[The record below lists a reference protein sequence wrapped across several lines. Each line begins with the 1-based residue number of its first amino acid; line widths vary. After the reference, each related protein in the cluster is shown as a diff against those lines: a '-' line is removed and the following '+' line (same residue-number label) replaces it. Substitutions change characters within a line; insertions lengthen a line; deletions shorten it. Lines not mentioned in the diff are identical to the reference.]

1 MGAQAL
7 HFRILTRLEVI
18 PDEGGPLAISPI
30 KRRALCAL
38 LLAGEQGLSPGELME
53 AVWGDGYARD
63 GSLKT
68 CLSQLRRV
76 LPGRIPAGGSGGY
89 RIEFDPADTLDAHRF
104 RALVADSAD
113 AVRRGEHDEAVRTLQ
128 EALNLWGQ
136 GEPPLADLPDHTARL
151 RLLRDELVFERRAA
165 QISLFRERIHLG
177 EHRDVLGDLRRGIA
191 EDPFSE
197 QLHALLMTALYR
209 SGYRAEALRHFDTV
223 SALLL
228 REAGSG
234 PGQALRQLR
243 DAIDVDD
250 EALVLDTRAPAPAA
264 AAPAQ
269 APPPPPLAQ
278 LPPDVIDFTGR
289 EDEVARVAE
298 FLTPG
303 PDVTGVPI
311 ASLIGP
317 PGVGKSALA
326 IHIAHRLRAA
336 FPDGQIYIH
345 LAGMSAHPREAAEV
359 LGELLAFMGA
369 PADSL
374 PASTGERAA
383 LFRSMLAGRRVLVVI
398 DDAAGAEHVQPFLP
412 GTAGCAVIVTSRA
425 YLTGGAGIRPFRLE
439 PLRRQEAL
447 RLLEEIIGADRV
459 AAEPAAAD
467 EVMAACGGFPLA
479 VRIAGARLSAQPNW
493 PIAYFA
499 GRLSDRLRALRAN
512 EMTVSA
518 SIADSYD
525 ALPGP
530 AKQAFRVLALAGPG
544 DFPVWLIA
552 MLLGTLEAE
561 ELLETL
567 SDRSLLVTVS
577 AGTVGQP
584 RYRQH
589 DLLRDYA
596 EAQLQDHISERDLAV
611 ERLLLGW
618 LELVDRAD
626 ARLPGEPHFPRP
638 ARLNVELFAPD
649 EARHLID
656 SGPGVWFIAE
666 CANILAAIRLACE
679 ERRYRLAYGLA
690 LRLSSFLCHQSRHRE
705 AEDMWDRV
713 MTAALAEEDT
723 RLAAEARLRLAAVVA
738 RQPGDEPRAV
748 QLLAACLD
756 AFEQVKN
763 AEGVARSLAWR
774 ALVGHRQ
781 HTLDAAAADAER
793 GLKLAREVEDAPSE
807 VACLRVLG
815 LVAAAEGRPD
825 EAIQLCESAHTRA
838 EKLARESGERVYEC
852 LALDT
857 LITVKIAAGH
867 HDQALELCDHGRVL
881 GQETGDIPAEAA
893 FEEFAGDAL
902 AGLDRPAEAITRYT
916 RAAGLFEI
924 AADDRRPS
932 LCRVR
937 IAAMYA
943 AQGSLDE
950 ARKLAEQAAADLEN
964 LGFQVEAQEARRAAR
979 GW

>member
-1 MGAQAL
+1 M
-7 HFRILTRLEVI
+7 TRLEVI
-18 PDEGGPLAISPI
+18 PDQGGPLAISPI

-38 LLAGEQGLSPGELME
+38 LLAGEQGLSAAELME
-53 AVWGDGYARD
+53 AVWGDGYARE

-89 RIEFDPADTLDAHRF
+89 RIDFGPADTLDAHQF
-104 RALVADSAD
+104 RASVAEGAE
-113 AVRRGEHDEAVRTLQ
+113 ATRRGEHAAAVTALQ
-128 EALNLWGQ
+128 RALDLWGQ

-151 RLLRDELVFERRAA
+151 RLMRDELVFERRAA
-165 QISLFRERIHLG
+165 QIALFRERIHLG

-209 SGYRAEALRHFDTV
+209 SGYRAEALRHFDAVAT
-223 SALLL
+223 LLM

-234 PGQALRQLR
+234 PGLALRQLR
-243 DAIDVDD
+243 DAIDADD
-250 EALVLDTRAPAPAA
+250 ESLTAER
-264 AAPAQ
+264 APAQ
-269 APPPPPLAQ
+269 AAAPPPPPPLAQ

-289 EDEVARVAE
+289 DEEVARVTE

-326 IHIAHRLRAA
+326 IHIAHRLRGA

-345 LAGMSAHPREAAEV
+345 LAGMSAHPREAGEV

-369 PADSL
+369 APESL
-374 PASTGERAA
+374 PASTGERSA

-398 DDAAGAEHVQPFLP
+398 DDAAGAAHVQPFLP

-425 YLTGGAGIRPFRLE
+425 YLTGGAGIRPFRLD
-439 PLRRQEAL
+439 PLPRAAAL
-447 RLLEEIIGADRV
+447 RLLEEIIGPERV
-459 AAEPAAAD
+459 AAEPEAAD

-493 PIAYFA
+493 PIAHFA
-499 GRLSDRLRALRAN
+499 GRLSDRLRALRAS

-530 AKQAFRVLALAGPG
+530 ARQAFRVLALAGPG

-552 MLLGTLEAE
+552 MLLGTLDAE

-567 SDRSLLVTVS
+567 SNRSLLVTVS
-577 AGTVGQP
+577 AGTPGPP

-589 DLLRDYA
+589 DLLRDFA
-596 EAQLQDHISERDLAV
+596 ESRLNDHVSERDLAV

-618 LELVDRAD
+618 LELADRAD

-638 ARLNVELFAPD
+638 ARLNVELFAPE
-649 EARHLID
+649 EARDLID
-656 SGPGVWFIAE
+656 AGPAGWFAAE
-666 CANILAAIRLACE
+666 CANILAAIRLACL

-690 LRLSSFLCHQSRHRE
+690 LRLSSYLCQQSRHRE
-705 AEDMWDRV
+705 AEDMWERV

-723 RLAAEARLRLAAVVA
+723 RLAAEARLRLAAVVG
-738 RQPGDEPRAV
+738 RQPGQEQRSV
-748 QLLAACLD
+748 TLLTTCLEV
-756 AFEQVKN
+756 FEQVGN

-774 ALVGHRQ
+774 ALVGHRLGQ
-781 HTLDAAAADAER
+781 ADQARADAAR
-793 GLKLAREVEDAPSE
+793 GLELARAVEDAPAE

-815 LVAAAEGRPD
+815 LVAGGRGRFEEAVRFCEAAYTRGEKVARETGERAYESLALDSLVTVRLAAGHLD
-825 EAIQLCESAHTRA
+825 EALRLSDHGRA
-838 EKLARESGERVYEC
+838 LARENAD
-852 LALDT
+852 L
-857 LITVKIAAGH
+857 
-867 HDQALELCDHGRVL
+867 
-881 GQETGDIPAEAA
+881 PAEAA
-893 FEEFAGDAL
+893 FQEYAGDAL
-902 AGLDRPAEAITRYT
+902 AGLARHAEAIARYT
-916 RAAGLFEI
+916 AAAGLFELALDERRPPLCRCKI
-924 AADDRRPS
+924 AA
-932 LCRVR
+932 V
-937 IAAMYA
+937 YA
-943 AQGSLDE
+943 AQGAVGE
-950 ARKLAEQAAADLEN
+950 ARAMVDRSARELEN
-964 LGFQVEAQEARRAAR
+964 LGYQVDAAAMR
-979 GW
+979 KTAGSW